1 MNPNTDSRLLERF
14 RAGITARMG
23 LTFDENRSSSLA
35 EVLDERAN
43 ATQVAPARYVEQLTT
58 AALPELHELARLLTV
73 PETYFFRN
81 QAQLDACM
89 QGAVPASV
97 ARRKQPSLRILSAAC
112 ASGEEPY
119 SLAILL
125 RECWPAIAPHARIH
139 GVDINQAMLKRAR
152 RARYS
157 AWSLRETSAVWKER
171 YFRQHGDEFV
181 LEKPIREAVSFEAI
195 NLVEPDATQLLEASY
210 DILFCRNALMYFTP
224 EQFGL
229 AVGRLARALVPGG
242 FLFLGPA
249 ETLRGVSQDF
259 HLCHGGDAF
268 YYQRKEGALRSR
280 DRSRPPAAAS
290 AVATNER
297 FAQSAPDER
306 WFDAI
311 AQSAERVD
319 ALHADAP
326 AHPPRQ
332 SPERETTQRHSQLLE
347 LLEKEQFTAALT
359 LLQSAAPS
367 DDADHALLQAVVAA
381 QAGRFDTARE
391 LSQSLLQRDELNAGA
406 QYVLALC
413 HESAGDTERAIYH
426 DQLSAYLDPGFAMPR
441 VHLGLLFKRRGDSPA
456 ASRELREARRLIEHE
471 DASRLLLFGGGFG
484 RPALLALCD
493 AELAMTARV
502 TR

>member
-1 MNPNTDSRLLERF
+1 MNPDAYSRLLDDF

-35 EVLDERAN
+35 IVLNERAH
-43 ATQVAPARYVEQLTT
+43 ATRVAPERYVEQLTT
-58 AALPELHELARLLTV
+58 AAMGELHELARLLTV

-89 QGAVPASV
+89 EGAVPARV
-97 ARRKQPSLRILSAAC
+97 ARRNQPSLRILSAAC

-125 RECWPAIAPHARIH
+125 RERWPALAPHARIL
-139 GVDINQAMLKRAR
+139 GVDINQAMLQRAR

-157 AWSLRETSAVWKER
+157 AWSLRETPPAWKQR
-171 YFRQHGDEFV
+171 YFRKQGDEFV
-181 LEKPIREAVSFEAI
+181 LEESIRTAVTFEAI
-195 NLVEPDATQLLEASY
+195 NLVEPDAAQLSQASY
-210 DILFCRNALMYFTP
+210 DIVFCRNALMYFTP
-224 EQFGL
+224 EQFAL

-242 FLFLGPA
+242 FFFLGHA

-259 HLCHGGDAF
+259 HLCHSKDAF
-268 YYQRKEGALRSR
+268 YYQRREGPLRSR
-280 DRSRPPAAAS
+280 DPTPPHEIGIDRAS
-290 AVATNER
+290 DSQ
-297 FAQSAPDER
+297 AQPPLHDG

-311 AQSAERVD
+311 SQSSGRVN
-319 ALHADAP
+319 ALHAGPP
-326 AHPPRQ
+326 A
-332 SPERETTQRHSQLLE
+332 SPLLDSAEPATTTRHSQLLG
-347 LLEKEQFTAALT
+347 LLQKEQFTQALT

-391 LSQSLLQRDELNAGA
+391 LCQSLLQLDELNAGA

-413 HESAGDTERAIYH
+413 HEHAGDTERAVYH

-441 VHLGLLFKRRGDSPA
+441 VHLALLLKRRGEGPA
-456 ASRELREARRLIEHE
+456 ASRELREARRLIERE

-493 AELAMTARV
+493 AELASMAREA
-502 TR
+502 R